1 MKKALSLIF
10 AFVLTLTPTLF
21 PSTTPTFA
29 KITPKPNWEN
39 KFVSTSGMVD
49 CPNPEIASGN
59 NRFGIV
65 FDEKWDGNY
74 EIYFSLLDQNGNKI
88 GGNLRI
94 TNDPGD
100 SRDPVIGFDGRNF
113 GVFWYDSPAGENR
126 GIYFVAISPKGELKI
141 GPLRINDVNAD
152 GVHPSVIWNNASNE
166 YGVTW
171 WDGRNGGAYF
181 GRVNR
186 QGKTILET
194 QVSTMPAN
202 AYYRP
207 RIGASGKE
215 YAISWEQQVPC
226 PPGNCP
232 EMAFARV
239 SKNGTKIGNDSIITN
254 YGATRI
260 KSIVWNGKE
269 WGLLVGISHYAK
281 LLRISKNGTV
291 IQDPIS
297 LGDIMMSQAEMAWN
311 GKNYGISWMD
321 PQWVTAENSLNGEV
335 AFQTFNSLGKPLSDV
350 TRVSNGTGPSWSLS
364 SLIWTGKKFA
374 LTWVE
379 NLYQPDQEIRFAQG
393 K

>member
-1 MKKALSLIF
+1 MKKALTLIL
-10 AFVLTLTPTLF
+10 ALALTLTPALSI
-21 PSTTPTFA
+21 STTPTFA

-39 KFVSTSGMVD
+39 KFVSVSSMVD
-49 CPNPEIASGN
+49 CPNPEIAYGK

-88 GGNLRI
+88 GENLRI
-94 TNDPGD
+94 TNDLGD
-100 SRDPVIGFDGRNF
+100 SRDPVIDFDGRNF

-141 GPLRINDVNAD
+141 GPVRINNVNAD

-194 QVSTMPAN
+194 QISTMPAN

-207 RIGASGKE
+207 LIGSSGKE
-215 YAISWEQQVPC
+215 YTIAWSQWVSC
-226 PPGNCP
+226 STGNCL

-239 SKNGTKIGNDSIITN
+239 QKNGTKIGADKIVTE
-254 YGATRI
+254 YGNSSP
-260 KSIVWNGKE
+260 KSVVWAGKE
-269 WGLLVGISHYAK
+269 WGTLISIHGEAN
-281 LLRISKNGTV
+281 LLRLSKTGEIIASPTNFSGM
-291 IQDPIS
+291 
-297 LGDIMMSQAEMAWN
+297 LAANAEMTWN
-311 GKNYGISWMD
+311 GKNYGITWMD
-321 PQWVTAENSLNGEV
+321 TRWITPENSLNGEV
-335 AFQTFNSLGKPLSDV
+335 AFQTFNSLGESVSDV
-350 TRVSNGTGPSWSLS
+350 TRVSYGTGPSWSLS
-364 SLIWTGKKFA
+364 SLIWTGNKFA

-379 NLYQPDQEIRFAQG
+379 NLYQSDQEIRFAEG